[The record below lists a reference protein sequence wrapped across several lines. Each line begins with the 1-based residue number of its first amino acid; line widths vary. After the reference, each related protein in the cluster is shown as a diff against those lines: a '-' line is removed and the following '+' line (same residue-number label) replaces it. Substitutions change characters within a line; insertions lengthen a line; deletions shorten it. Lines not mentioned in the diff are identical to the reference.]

1 MTERPEE
8 SGASRDAAESSGALR
23 GASGSRRWFWPGLA
37 VGTPLMAIGVWGVL
51 RDAAVT
57 SPFNFA
63 LWFIGGNLVHDFLL
77 SPAVFIIG
85 FVLRRRVPGRHL
97 GRVQWG
103 LVLSGIVLLF
113 ATIPLLGLGKS
124 RLEPTVQPLN
134 YGLGVAV
141 TLAVVWA
148 SALLV
153 RPTSR

>member
-1 MTERPEE
+1 MTVQPGEP
-8 SGASRDAAESSGALR
+8 GALR
-23 GASGSRRWFWPGLA
+23 GASGGRRWFWLGLA
-37 VGTPLMAIGVWGVL
+37 AGTPLMAIGVWGVL

-77 SPAVFIIG
+77 APAEFIIG

-103 LVLSGIVLLF
+103 LVLSGIVVLF
-113 ATIPLLGLGKS
+113 ASIPLLGLGRT

>member
-1 MTERPEE
+1 MTVQPEE
-8 SGASRDAAESSGALR
+8 SGALR
-23 GASGSRRWFWPGLA
+23 GAPESGASGGASGGRRWFWLGLA
-37 VGTPLMAIGVWGVL
+37 AGTPLMAIGVWGVL

-63 LWFIGGNLVHDFLL
+63 VWFIGGNLVHDFLL
-77 SPAVFIIG
+77 SPVVFIIG
-85 FVLRRRVPGRHL
+85 FILRRRVPGRHL
-97 GRVQWG
+97 GSVQWG

-134 YGLGVAV
+134 YGLGIAV

-153 RPTSR
+153 RPR